1 MSEKQENPMSVRG
14 AEPGFDALTKKLET
28 IKKMAMSALK
38 HYERA
43 QQQGIEAQY
52 PSWAKEIMLLALQPV
67 EAPPSGRTLLPASS
81 TVH

>member
-1 MSEKQENPMSVRG
+1 MSEKQEKPISVSG
-14 AEPGFDALTKKLET
+14 AEPEFDALNEKLES

-67 EAPPSGRTLLPASS
+67 GAPPSSRTLLPASS
-81 TVH
+81 TIH